1 MDNKKNQLLLEIAK
15 NAIKQKFDS
24 NIKIDKEKL
33 LKEFPSLENLGASF
47 VTLTLDNKLRGCIG
61 TLYANKS
68 LIDDL
73 ISNAYGAA
81 FEDPRF
87 YELSVEEFE
96 KVNIEISILS
106 TPIEVI
112 YEDIEDLKSKIKINI
127 HGVILEKD
135 GRRSTFLPQVW
146 EQLPTFEEFFSQLC
160 YKGSFETNCLEF
172 NPRIFTYEVTKIK
185 KNTIL

>member
-1 MDNKKNQLLLEIAK
+1 M
-15 NAIKQKFDS
+15 
-24 NIKIDKEKL
+24 
-33 LKEFPSLENLGASF
+33 
-47 VTLTLDNKLRGCIG
+47 
-61 TLYANKS
+61 
-68 LIDDL
+68 
-73 ISNAYGAA
+73 
-81 FEDPRF
+81 
-87 YELSVEEFE
+87 
-96 KVNIEISILS
+96 
-106 TPIEVI
+106 I

-185 KNTIL
+185 KNTIC